1 MVHGRTQR
9 IAVTT
14 KIVAARY
21 AFFRSIQTAMSGR
34 KNNVTGRTR
43 IAIPV
48 RPPPKKGTGP
58 IAEKGTGPF
67 FEKPHFSEKGTGRF
81 VEKLD
86 FAEKGTGRFVEKPHV
101 PEKGTGPFWTAK
113 WD

>member
-21 AFFRSIQTAMSGR
+21 ARFRTIQSVISGR

-48 RPPPKKGTGP
+48 SPPPKKGTGP
-58 IAEKGTGPF
+58 FSEKGTGPF
-67 FEKPHFSEKGTGRF
+67 FEKPRSSEKGTGRF
-81 VEKLD
+81 LSAKMDLSPFPWSASAAARARVEN
-86 FAEKGTGRFVEKPHV
+86 
-101 PEKGTGPFWTAK
+101 
-113 WD
+113 